1 MFIISHKKL
10 NNEKAMIYALRY
22 RNDKLEIA
30 QSLQETMGFNY
41 SKKDFIFFPCVGIR
55 TYRMLFEQ

>member
-1 MFIISHKKL
+1 
-10 NNEKAMIYALRY
+10 MIYVLRY